1 MKHFNARGFT
11 LVEIIVVVAVIGLL
25 SLVVFASFE
34 DSRQKARDTARIA
47 DLEQI
52 KAALQVYG
60 ATYKEYPD
68 LLDDLVTAGLFTTIP
83 TDPINEDVYV
93 YTYTNNDSCFDLTGM
108 SERSEEAID
117 AGNCPD

>member
-1 MKHFNARGFT
+1 M
-11 LVEIIVVVAVIGLL
+11 VEIIVVVAVIGLL
-25 SLVVFASFE
+25 SVVVFASFE
-34 DSRQKARDTARIA
+34 DSRKKARDTARIA

-68 LLDDLVTAGLFTTIP
+68 SLDDLATAGLFTTIP
-83 TDPINEDVYV
+83 EDPINEDEYV
-93 YTYTNNDSCFDLTGM
+93 YSYENNDSCFVLTGK

-117 AGNCPD
+117 AGNCSD